1 MDNGTQGSV
10 QVSQKL
16 ALGGRERQTEKWW
29 DNVARGREISQKS
42 RKLGIPQRTL

>member
-29 DNVARGREISQKS
+29 GNVVRGREISQKS
-42 RKLGIPQRTL
+42 RKLGMPQRTL